1 MSPLIL
7 FGAYAVIVFV
17 AMYLFVYIPNKK
29 KQKKMQDLHQSI
41 APGDTVIT
49 IGGVVGVVRA
59 KEDDYVTLVI
69 DEDKDVTM
77 KVVLYAVGQIKEK
90 ASAGQ

>member
-1 MSPLIL
+1 MSPLLL
-7 FGAYAVIVFV
+7 FGAYAVIIFI

-29 KQKKMQDLHQSI
+29 KQRKMQELHQSV

-49 IGGVVGVVRA
+49 IGGVVGIV
-59 KEDDYVTLVI
+59 KEKEEDYVTLVI
-69 DEDKDVTM
+69 DKERDVTM

-90 ASAGQ
+90 AAVE

>member
-1 MSPLIL
+1 MSPLLL
-7 FGAYAVIVFV
+7 FGAYAVIIFI

-29 KQKKMQDLHQSI
+29 KQRKMQELHQSV

-49 IGGVVGVVRA
+49 IGGVVGIV
-59 KEDDYVTLVI
+59 KEKEEDYVTLVI
-69 DEDKDVTM
+69 DKERDVTM

-90 ASAGQ
+90 AVVE